1 MAKTET
7 NHNFNKDLEAK
18 DQEHKNPDTSGSS
31 ITHWS
36 VEADE
41 AQASD
46 LSKKLAEKAII
57 KVQGLRFLEEHNLPR
72 YKKIS
77 VDLQEFLA
85 NPASVFTKIPS
96 KTNLY
101 YSSII
106 DSKTGER
113 IFGLEQNKQEVKK
126 FIAEKLANQE
136 ISLDSQL
143 TLSEYWHN
151 YYGGNLL
158 VDELGKVFVEL
169 VEGKH
174 AKLVKGEGPILLSA
188 ETNKYTK
195 VLQFSENQ
203 EIEDEANTKL
213 RQAIVKALNLIP
225 KQLVPLNEDS
235 LARFQE
241 IVYNEAGEACISLP
255 YSGYY
260 EFILTKEQADVEDW
274 KVIFID
280 ARTGEAAKKYQ
291 LVE

>member
-1 MAKTET
+1 MPKKET
-7 NHNFNKDLEAK
+7 DPEEK
-18 DQEHKNPDTSGSS
+18 DTSGSS
-31 ITHWS
+31 ITHWAI
-36 VEADE
+36 EADE
-41 AQASD
+41 TKAGSSE
-46 LSKKLAEKAII
+46 LSKKLAEKAAT
-57 KVQGLRFLEEHNLPR
+57 KEEGLRFLEEYGLPR

-77 VDLQEFLA
+77 VNLQSFLA
-85 NPASVFTKIPS
+85 NPSSVFSKIPS

-106 DSKTGER
+106 DLKTGER
-113 IFGLEQNKQEVKK
+113 VFGLEQNKQEVKK
-126 FIAEKLANQE
+126 FIAEKLANHE

-188 ETNKYTK
+188 ETDKYTQTLK
-195 VLQFSENQ
+195 FKENQ
-203 EIEDEANTKL
+203 EIDDEANIKL

-225 KQLVPLNEDS
+225 KQLVPLNENP

-241 IVYNEAGEACISLP
+241 IVHNEAGEACVPLP
-255 YSGYY
+255 YAGYF
-260 EFILTKEQADVEDW
+260 EFILTKEKADVQDW
-274 KVIFID
+274 QIIFID
-280 ARTGEAAKKYQ
+280 ARTGKAAEKYQ
-291 LVE
+291 LSE